1 MVSPNGHF
9 SDHRVGSELGL
20 SAWNSQGSGRP
31 TNLSP
36 TNPSFKAYPR
46 GLVWP
51 LGSPP
56 LRLVWR
62 ADLPPVLMDSP
73 IWSGIHGA
81 GLYFKNDRVTWG
93 PGDGGYNM
101 PWKSEDVLHTPHVHL
116 PLLSSLN
123 QCSLSWSAT
132 LWRLLFHVEGPR
144 KVSAPYTQPEQRP
157 HACFVNINTIYN

>member
-20 SAWNSQGSGRP
+20 SAWNSPGSRRP
-31 TNLSP
+31 TNLSL
-36 TNPSFKAYPR
+36 TSPSIKAYPK

-51 LGSPP
+51 QGSPP

-62 ADLPPVLMDSP
+62 VDLPPALMDSP
-73 IWSGIHGA
+73 IWSGIQGA
-81 GLYFKNDRVTWG
+81 GLYFKNDRVTQG

-101 PWKSEDVLHTPHVHL
+101 KSEDVLHTPHAHL

-123 QCSLSWSAT
+123 QRSPSWSAT
-132 LWRLLFHVEGPR
+132 LWRLFFHVEGLR
-144 KVSAPYTQPEQRP
+144 KVSAPYTQPGQRP